1 MQLEQYIDYTN
12 LKPDATRADIEELC
26 KIAKER
32 GYANVCVNG
41 AYVSLCRQLLRGSG
55 VGVACVV
62 GFPLGAS
69 ATEVKA
75 FEAAKAVE
83 DGADEIDM
91 VMAVGALKGGD
102 FDYVANDLKGGDFD
116 YVTKDIAAVK
126 HACGVT
132 LKVIIE
138 ECLLTDEQIAEAAKI
153 CVRSGADIVK
163 TSTGFSKAGAT
174 LHAVEIIKANCGD
187 LGIKAAGGIRDAE
200 TARAFIEAGATRIG
214 ASAKL

>member
-41 AYVSLCRQLLRGSG
+41 AYVALCKQLLRGSG

-69 ATEVKA
+69 TTEVKA

-102 FDYVANDLKGGDFD
+102 FDYVAN
-116 YVTKDIAAVK
+116 DIAAVK

-174 LHAVEIIKANCGD
+174 LHAIGIIKANCGS
-187 LGIKAAGGIRDAE
+187 LGIKAAGGIRDAD

>member
-41 AYVSLCRQLLRGSG
+41 AYVALCRQLLRGSG

-69 ATEVKA
+69 TTEVKA

-102 FDYVANDLKGGDFD
+102 FDYVAND
-116 YVTKDIAAVK
+116 IAAVK

-138 ECLLTDEQIAEAAKI
+138 ECLLTDEQIAEAAQI

-174 LHAVEIIKANCGD
+174 LHAIEIIKANCGD
-187 LGIKAAGGIRDAE
+187 LGIKAAGGIRDAD

>member
-26 KIAKER
+26 KIAKKR

-69 ATEVKA
+69 TTEVKA

-102 FDYVANDLKGGDFD
+102 FDYVA
-116 YVTKDIAAVK
+116 KDIAAVK

-174 LHAVEIIKANCGD
+174 LHAVEIIKANCGS
-187 LGIKAAGGIRDAE
+187 LGIKAAGGIRDAD
-200 TARAFIEAGATRIG
+200 TARTFIEAGATRIG

>member
-41 AYVSLCRQLLRGSG
+41 AYVALCRQLLRGSG

-102 FDYVANDLKGGDFD
+102 FDYVAND
-116 YVTKDIAAVK
+116 IAAVK

-138 ECLLTDEQIAEAAKI
+138 ECLLTDEQIAEATKI

-174 LHAVEIIKANCGD
+174 LHAIEIIKANCGD

>member
-69 ATEVKA
+69 TTEVKA

-102 FDYVANDLKGGDFD
+102 FDYVAN
-116 YVTKDIAAVK
+116 DIAAVK

-174 LHAVEIIKANCGD
+174 LHAVEIIKANCGS
-187 LGIKAAGGIRDAE
+187 LGIKAAGGIRDAD

>member
-41 AYVSLCRQLLRGSG
+41 AYVALCKQLLRGSG

-69 ATEVKA
+69 TTEVKA

-102 FDYVANDLKGGDFD
+102 FDYVA
-116 YVTKDIAAVK
+116 KDIAAVK

-138 ECLLTDEQIAEAAKI
+138 ECLLTDEQIAEATKI

-174 LHAVEIIKANCGD
+174 LHAVEIIKANCGS

>member
-41 AYVSLCRQLLRGSG
+41 AYVALCRQLLRGSG

-69 ATEVKA
+69 TTEVKA

-91 VMAVGALKGGD
+91 VMAVGVLKGGD
-102 FDYVANDLKGGDFD
+102 FDYVA
-116 YVTKDIAAVK
+116 KDIAAVK

-174 LHAVEIIKANCGD
+174 LHAIEIIKANCGD

>member
-1 MQLEQYIDYTN
+1 MQLKQYIDYTN

-41 AYVSLCRQLLRGSG
+41 AYVALCKQLLRGSG

-69 ATEVKA
+69 TTEVKA

-102 FDYVANDLKGGDFD
+102 FDYVAND
-116 YVTKDIAAVK
+116 IAAVK

-138 ECLLTDEQIAEAAKI
+138 ECLLTDEQIAEAAQI

-174 LHAVEIIKANCGD
+174 LHAIEIIKANCGS

>member
-41 AYVSLCRQLLRGSG
+41 AYVALCRQLLRGSG

-102 FDYVANDLKGGDFD
+102 FDYVA
-116 YVTKDIAAVK
+116 KDIAAVK

-138 ECLLTDEQIAEAAKI
+138 ECLLTDEQIAEAAQI

-174 LHAVEIIKANCGD
+174 LHAIEIIKANCGS

>member
-41 AYVSLCRQLLRGSG
+41 AYVALCRQLLRGSG

-69 ATEVKA
+69 TTEVKA

-102 FDYVANDLKGGDFD
+102 FDYVA
-116 YVTKDIAAVK
+116 KDIAAVK
-126 HACGVT
+126 HSCGVT

-174 LHAVEIIKANCGD
+174 LHAIEIIKANCGD

>member
-41 AYVSLCRQLLRGSG
+41 AYVTLCKQLLRGSG

-69 ATEVKA
+69 TTEVKA
-75 FEAAKAVE
+75 YEAAKAVE

-102 FDYVANDLKGGDFD
+102 FDYVA
-116 YVTKDIAAVK
+116 KDIAAVK

-138 ECLLTDEQIAEAAKI
+138 ECLLTDEQIAEAARI
-153 CVRSGADIVK
+153 CVHSGADIVK

-174 LHAVEIIKANCGD
+174 LHAIEIIKANCGS

>member
-1 MQLEQYIDYTN
+1 MQLEQYIDFTN

-102 FDYVANDLKGGDFD
+102 FDYVAND
-116 YVTKDIAAVK
+116 IAAVK

>member
-69 ATEVKA
+69 TTEVKA

-102 FDYVANDLKGGDFD
+102 FDYVAN
-116 YVTKDIAAVK
+116 DIAAVK

-174 LHAVEIIKANCGD
+174 LHAVGIIKANCGD

>member
-41 AYVSLCRQLLRGSG
+41 AYVALCRQLLRGSG

-69 ATEVKA
+69 TTEVKA

-102 FDYVANDLKGGDFD
+102 FDYVA
-116 YVTKDIAAVK
+116 KDIAAVK

-174 LHAVEIIKANCGD
+174 LHAVEIIKANCGS
-187 LGIKAAGGIRDAE
+187 LGIKAAGGIRDAD
-200 TARAFIEAGATRIG
+200 TARTFIEAGATRIG

>member
-41 AYVSLCRQLLRGSG
+41 AYVALCRQLLRGSG

-69 ATEVKA
+69 TTEVKA

-91 VMAVGALKGGD
+91 VMAVGALKD
-102 FDYVANDLKGGDFD
+102 GDFD

-174 LHAVEIIKANCGD
+174 LHAIEIIKANCGD

>member
-41 AYVSLCRQLLRGSG
+41 AYVALCKQLLRGSG

-69 ATEVKA
+69 TTEVKA

-102 FDYVANDLKGGDFD
+102 FDYVA
-116 YVTKDIAAVK
+116 KDIAAVK

-174 LHAVEIIKANCGD
+174 LHAIEIIKANCGD

-200 TARAFIEAGATRIG
+200 TARAFIKAGATRIG

>member
-41 AYVSLCRQLLRGSG
+41 AYVALCRQLLRGSG

-69 ATEVKA
+69 TTEVKA

-91 VMAVGALKGGD
+91 VMAVGELKGGD
-102 FDYVANDLKGGDFD
+102 FDYVA
-116 YVTKDIAAVK
+116 KDIAAVK

-174 LHAVEIIKANCGD
+174 LHAVGIIKANCGD

>member
-41 AYVSLCRQLLRGSG
+41 AYVALCRQLLRGSG

-69 ATEVKA
+69 TTEVKA

-102 FDYVANDLKGGDFD
+102 FDYVA
-116 YVTKDIAAVK
+116 KDIAAVK

-138 ECLLTDEQIAEAAKI
+138 ECLLTDEQIAEAARI

-174 LHAVEIIKANCGD
+174 LHAVGIIKANCGD

>member
-41 AYVSLCRQLLRGSG
+41 AYVALCRQLLRGSG

-69 ATEVKA
+69 TTEVKA

-102 FDYVANDLKGGDFD
+102 SDYVA
-116 YVTKDIAAVK
+116 KDIAAVK

-174 LHAVEIIKANCGD
+174 LHAIEIIKANCGD

-200 TARAFIEAGATRIG
+200 TARVFIEAGATRIG

>member
-41 AYVSLCRQLLRGSG
+41 AYVALCKQSLRGSG

-69 ATEVKA
+69 TTEVKA

-91 VMAVGALKGGD
+91 VINIGMAKAGD
-102 FDYVANDLKGGDFD
+102 WAGVQA
-116 YVTKDIAAVK
+116 DIAAVVQAAGK
-126 HACGVT
+126 AAV
-132 LKVIIE
+132 KVIIE
-138 ECLLTDEQIAEAAKI
+138 TCLLDEEEKISACLAAKAA
-153 CVRSGADIVK
+153 GAAFVK
-163 TSTGFSKAGAT
+163 TSTGFSTAGAT
-174 LHAVEIIKANCGD
+174 VEDIRLMRETVGPD
-187 LGIKAAGGIRDAE
+187 MGVKAAGGIRD
-200 TARAFIEAGATRIG
+200 TATALAMLEAGATRIG
-214 ASAKL
+214 ASATGAIVGA

>member
-102 FDYVANDLKGGDFD
+102 FDYVAND
-116 YVTKDIAAVK
+116 IAAVK

-138 ECLLTDEQIAEAAKI
+138 ECLLTDEQIAEATKI

-174 LHAVEIIKANCGD
+174 LHAVEIIKANCGS

>member
-41 AYVSLCRQLLRGSG
+41 AYVALCKQLLRGSG

-69 ATEVKA
+69 TTEVKA

-102 FDYVANDLKGGDFD
+102 FDYVA
-116 YVTKDIAAVK
+116 KDIAAVK

-174 LHAVEIIKANCGD
+174 LHAIEIIKANCGD
-187 LGIKAAGGIRDAE
+187 LGIKAAGGIRDAD

>member
-41 AYVSLCRQLLRGSG
+41 AYVALCRQLLRGSG

-69 ATEVKA
+69 TTEVKA

-102 FDYVANDLKGGDFD
+102 FDYVA
-116 YVTKDIAAVK
+116 KDIAAVK

-174 LHAVEIIKANCGD
+174 LHAIGIIKANCGD

>member
-41 AYVSLCRQLLRGSG
+41 AYVTLCKQLLRGSG

-69 ATEVKA
+69 TTEVKA

-102 FDYVANDLKGGDFD
+102 FDYVA
-116 YVTKDIAAVK
+116 KDIAAVK

-138 ECLLTDEQIAEAAKI
+138 ECLLTDEQIAEAARI

-174 LHAVEIIKANCGD
+174 LHAIEIIKANCGS

>member
-1 MQLEQYIDYTN
+1 MQLEQYIDFTN

-26 KIAKER
+26 KTAKER

-69 ATEVKA
+69 TTEVKA
-75 FEAAKAVE
+75 FEAAKAVA

-102 FDYVANDLKGGDFD
+102 FDYVA
-116 YVTKDIAAVK
+116 KDIAAVK

-138 ECLLTDEQIAEAAKI
+138 ECLLTDGQIAEAAKI

-174 LHAVEIIKANCGD
+174 LHAVEVIKVNCGS

>member
-41 AYVSLCRQLLRGSG
+41 AYVALCKQLLRGSG

-69 ATEVKA
+69 TTEVKA

-91 VMAVGALKGGD
+91 VMAVGALKDGD
-102 FDYVANDLKGGDFD
+102 FDYVA
-116 YVTKDIAAVK
+116 KDIAAVK

-174 LHAVEIIKANCGD
+174 LHAIEIIKANCGD

>member
-41 AYVSLCRQLLRGSG
+41 AYVALCRQLLRGSG

-102 FDYVANDLKGGDFD
+102 FDYVEN
-116 YVTKDIAAVK
+116 DIAAVK

-138 ECLLTDEQIAEAAKI
+138 ECLLTDEQIAEATKI

-174 LHAVEIIKANCGD
+174 LHAVEIIKANCGS

>member
-41 AYVSLCRQLLRGSG
+41 AYVALCRQLLRGSG

-69 ATEVKA
+69 TTEVKA

-91 VMAVGALKGGD
+91 VMAVGALKDGD
-102 FDYVANDLKGGDFD
+102 LDYVA
-116 YVTKDIAAVK
+116 KDIAAVK

-138 ECLLTDEQIAEAAKI
+138 ECLLTDEQIAEAAQI

-174 LHAVEIIKANCGD
+174 LHAVGIIKANCGD

>member
-41 AYVSLCRQLLRGSG
+41 AYVALCRQLLRGSG

-69 ATEVKA
+69 TTEVKA

-91 VMAVGALKGGD
+91 VMAVGALKDGD
-102 FDYVANDLKGGDFD
+102 FDYVA
-116 YVTKDIAAVK
+116 KDIAAVK

-174 LHAVEIIKANCGD
+174 LHAIEIIKANCGD
-187 LGIKAAGGIRDAE
+187 LGIKAAGGIRDAD

>member
-41 AYVSLCRQLLRGSG
+41 AYVALCRQLLRGSG

-69 ATEVKA
+69 TTEVKA

-102 FDYVANDLKGGDFD
+102 FDYVAN
-116 YVTKDIAAVK
+116 DIAAVK

-174 LHAVEIIKANCGD
+174 LHAVGIIKANCGD

>member
-41 AYVSLCRQLLRGSG
+41 AYVALCRQLLRGSG

-69 ATEVKA
+69 TTEVKA

-102 FDYVANDLKGGDFD
+102 FDYVA
-116 YVTKDIAAVK
+116 KDIAAVK

-174 LHAVEIIKANCGD
+174 LHAVGIIKANCGD
-187 LGIKAAGGIRDAE
+187 LGIKAAGGIRDAD

>member
-41 AYVSLCRQLLRGSG
+41 AYVALCRQLLRGSG
-55 VGVACVV
+55 VGVACVI

-69 ATEVKA
+69 TTEVKA

-102 FDYVANDLKGGDFD
+102 FDYVA
-116 YVTKDIAAVK
+116 KDIAAVK

-174 LHAVEIIKANCGD
+174 LHAIGIIKANCGD

>member
-41 AYVSLCRQLLRGSG
+41 AYVALCRQLLRGSG

-102 FDYVANDLKGGDFD
+102 FDYVAN
-116 YVTKDIAAVK
+116 DIAAVK

-174 LHAVEIIKANCGD
+174 LHAVEIIKANCGS
-187 LGIKAAGGIRDAE
+187 LGIKAAGGIRDAD

>member
-26 KIAKER
+26 KTAKER

-69 ATEVKA
+69 TTEVKA

-102 FDYVANDLKGGDFD
+102 FDYVA
-116 YVTKDIAAVK
+116 KDIAAVK

-138 ECLLTDEQIAEAAKI
+138 ECLLTDEQVAEAARI

-174 LHAVEIIKANCGD
+174 LHAIEIIKANCGD

>member
-1 MQLEQYIDYTN
+1 MQLEQYIDFTN

-69 ATEVKA
+69 TTEVKA

-102 FDYVANDLKGGDFD
+102 FDYVAND
-116 YVTKDIAAVK
+116 IAAVK

-138 ECLLTDEQIAEAAKI
+138 ECLLTDEQIAEATKI

-174 LHAVEIIKANCGD
+174 LHAVEIIKANCGS

>member
-1 MQLEQYIDYTN
+1 MQLEQYIDFTN

-41 AYVSLCRQLLRGSG
+41 AYVALCRQLLRGSG

-69 ATEVKA
+69 TTEVKA

-102 FDYVANDLKGGDFD
+102 FDYVA
-116 YVTKDIAAVK
+116 KDIAAVK
-126 HACGVT
+126 HACGVA

-174 LHAVEIIKANCGD
+174 LHAIEIIKANCGS
-187 LGIKAAGGIRDAE
+187 LGIKAAGGIRDAD

>member
-41 AYVSLCRQLLRGSG
+41 AYVALCKQLLRGSG

-69 ATEVKA
+69 TTEVKA

-102 FDYVANDLKGGDFD
+102 FDYVA
-116 YVTKDIAAVK
+116 KDIAAVK

-138 ECLLTDEQIAEAAKI
+138 ECLLTDEQIAESAKI

-174 LHAVEIIKANCGD
+174 LHAIEIIKANCGD

>member
-41 AYVSLCRQLLRGSG
+41 AYVALCRQLLRGSG

-69 ATEVKA
+69 TTEVKA

-102 FDYVANDLKGGDFD
+102 FDYVAND
-116 YVTKDIAAVK
+116 IAAVK

-138 ECLLTDEQIAEAAKI
+138 ECLLTDEQIAEAARI

-174 LHAVEIIKANCGD
+174 LHAIGIIKANCGD

>member
-1 MQLEQYIDYTN
+1 MQLEQYIDFTN

-26 KIAKER
+26 KIAKECS
-32 GYANVCVNG
+32 YANVCVNG

-102 FDYVANDLKGGDFD
+102 FGYVAN
-116 YVTKDIAAVK
+116 DIAAVK

-138 ECLLTDEQIAEAAKI
+138 ECLLTDEQIAEATKI

>member
-1 MQLEQYIDYTN
+1 MQLEQYIDFTN

-26 KIAKER
+26 KIAKEH

-102 FDYVANDLKGGDFD
+102 FDYVAND
-116 YVTKDIAAVK
+116 IAAVK

-138 ECLLTDEQIAEAAKI
+138 ECLLTDEQIAEATKI

-174 LHAVEIIKANCGD
+174 LHAIEIIKANCGS
-187 LGIKAAGGIRDAE
+187 LGIKAAGGIRDAD